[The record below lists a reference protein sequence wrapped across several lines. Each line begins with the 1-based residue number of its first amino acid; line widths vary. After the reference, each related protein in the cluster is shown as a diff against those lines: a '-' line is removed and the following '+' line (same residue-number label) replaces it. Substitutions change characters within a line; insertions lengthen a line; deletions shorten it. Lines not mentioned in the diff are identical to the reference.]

1 MKIRKEFKEDVET
14 ALAWI
19 TILFTSIIFI
29 GCVYYSY
36 AHFLMDVLKLP
47 TIPLVNKELN
57 TKSEG
62 VVFIYTLI
70 YTMGFIIVWF
80 ILSILKKIFI
90 SIKNYVFE

>member
-1 MKIRKEFKEDVET
+1 MKIRKEFKEDVKT
-14 ALAWI
+14 ALTWV
-19 TILFTSIIFI
+19 TMFFTSIIFI

-47 TIPLVNKELN
+47 TIPLVNKELD

-70 YTMGFIIVWF
+70 YTMGFRIVWN
-80 ILSILKKIFI
+80 ILSTLKKIFI